1 MAGSQSNGGMVGGIM
16 YLPEGSWDPIDPF
29 IGGPPGIPG
38 SPCPA
43 EPNLFPRL
51 ELTDEPTPEL
61 GTDVAPAVETPAP
74 AAADGTE
81 VCGGDPAWF

>member
-1 MAGSQSNGGMVGGIM
+1 MAGSQSNGGIVGGIM
-16 YLPEGSWDPIDPF
+16 YLPEGSCDPIDPF
-29 IGGPPGIPG
+29 IGGPPCIPG

-61 GTDVAPAVETPAP
+61 GTDVAPAVETPVLGVTVDKAACGVCP
-74 AAADGTE
+74 A
-81 VCGGDPAWF
+81 

>member
-1 MAGSQSNGGMVGGIM
+1 MTAGSHNNGWIVGGVI

-29 IGGPPGIPG
+29 IDGPPGIPG

-51 ELTDEPTPEL
+51 ELAEEPTPEA
-61 GTDVAPAVETPAP
+61 GRAVGPAVDTPP
-74 AAADGTE
+74 LGAADGGAI
-81 VCGGDPAWF
+81 CGACPA